1 MKLIKNLFSGWTP
14 DRFLRLA
21 LGIIIGIIYVLD
33 GQAVY
38 LLFAVFLLVQA
49 FLNMGCGCAT
59 SNCATASGKDKKTEY
74 EFEKIKTREWTA
86 ENFKF
91 ATAVSVMYSSKIEGE
106 NIIIKGVYNYD
117 KKRVFKEII
126 GNKNDAVKLSQK
138 LAEKI
143 KEEI

>member
-49 FLNMGCGCAT
+49 FLNMGCRCAT
-59 SNCATASGKDKKTEY
+59 SNCATSSRKDKKTEY
-74 EFEKIKTREWTA
+74 EFEKIKTTRTD
-86 ENFKF
+86 
-91 ATAVSVMYSSKIEGE
+91 V
-106 NIIIKGVYNYD
+106 
-117 KKRVFKEII
+117 
-126 GNKNDAVKLSQK
+126 
-138 LAEKI
+138 
-143 KEEI
+143 